1 MAKMNS
7 TSLYIT
13 TNQII
18 LKSDPNNPST
28 WQDLYRLAPYL
39 RNSLCCVVC
48 GNLLLDPLTPSAGKC
63 QHHLCRKCKGGR
75 KKIKPACIWCKECKT
90 YSENKTLRILLQC
103 YKKMCIMLINSGIF
117 RRLIE
122 QASQGSDCGA
132 SNLILLI
139 KEGATFE
146 DDYQINVG
154 LSKSVYSILPCI
166 YTNSSTQ
173 TLQLTHTEKGRGTLL
188 NSNVQNVSNGNTL
201 YSVMYAGSGNK
212 LTIKCKSK
220 ESTSEPKINRTVRK
234 DNINKAAF
242 KKPSNK
248 CILKSRRGCRCG
260 NATATPGKLTC
271 CGQRCPC
278 YVEGKACVE
287 CKCRGCRNPH
297 RPDGNKVRPHTASV
311 EQLQTISSISRH
323 DQPIHLRRQPFL
335 PNLVE
340 LDPTMTIEQF
350 NERLMVAN
358 IKVLEPFKK
367 IPTSLP
373 HAILVNDRDMSE
385 NEDEEITVDV

>member
-13 TNQII
+13 TSQII

-48 GNLLLDPLTPSAGKC
+48 GNLLTDPLTPVSGKC
-63 QHHLCRKCKGGR
+63 QHHICRKCKGGR
-75 KKIKPACIWCKECKT
+75 KKIKPACVWCKDCKSYT
-90 YSENKTLRILLQC
+90 ENQTLRILLQC
-103 YKKMCIMLINSGIF
+103 YKKMCIMLTQSGIF
-117 RRLIE
+117 QRLL
-122 QASQGSDCGA
+122 QLATQDSGFGA
-132 SNLILLI
+132 SNLIMLI
-139 KEGATFE
+139 KEGASFE

-154 LSKSVYSILPCI
+154 LSKSLYSILPCI

-173 TLQLTHTEKGRGTLL
+173 TLQLTHNDKNRGMLL
-188 NSNVQNVSNGNTL
+188 NSTMQKVTDHEAL
-201 YSVMYAGSGNK
+201 YSITYAGSGNK
-212 LTIKCKSK
+212 ITIKRKSK
-220 ESTSEPKINRTVRK
+220 ETHIPIKKENC
-234 DNINKAAF
+234 NKALF
-242 KKPSNK
+242 KKPTNK
-248 CILKSRRGCRCG
+248 CILKSRHGCRCG

-278 YVEGKACVE
+278 YVESKACLG

-297 RPDGNKVRPHTASV
+297 RPDGNKVRPHVSQV
-311 EQLQTISSISRH
+311 QHLESISTLAAQNRKI
-323 DQPIHLRRQPFL
+323 QVT
-335 PNLVE
+335 NVE
-340 LDPTMTIEQF
+340 LDTKMTVEEF
-350 NERLMVAN
+350 NEHLMVAN

-373 HAILVNDRDMSE
+373 HAILVSDMS
-385 NEDEEITVDV
+385 EDEEITVDV

>member
-1 MAKMNS
+1 MTKMNS

-18 LKSDPNNPST
+18 LKSDPNNQST

-63 QHHLCRKCKGGR
+63 QHHLCKKCKGGR

-122 QASQGSDCGA
+122 LASQGGDCGA

-139 KEGATFE
+139 REGAAFE

-173 TLQLTHTEKGRGTLL
+173 TLQSTHTEKNRGTLL
-188 NSNVQNVSNGNTL
+188 NSNMQNVSNGNTL

-220 ESTSEPKINRTVRK
+220 ESTSDSKVNKPSIKK
-234 DNINKAAF
+234 DINKAAF
-242 KKPSNK
+242 KKPPNK

-297 RPDGNKVRPHTASV
+297 RPDGNKVRPHTASLG
-311 EQLQTISSISRH
+311 QIQTISGVQRPE
-323 DQPIHLRRQPFL
+323 QPIHIRRPPFL

-340 LDPTMTIEQF
+340 IDPSMTIEQF
-350 NERLMVAN
+350 NEHLMVAN

-373 HAILVNDRDMSE
+373 HAILVNDQDISE

>member
-1 MAKMNS
+1 MNS